1 MWEISFLRYIFK
13 VCIHKNA
20 NFILKKHFF
29 FLYLQY
35 IFFHKLLLRRK
46 KTDQY
51 LIHINNAPTKV
62 FQFRRVLFLRK
73 TPVGFIILISGDIG
87 AARSGILYPD
97 GWHSSLRFYGGAI
110 LRDRIPVMRIY
121 ATARLHRST

>member
-1 MWEISFLRYIFK
+1 M
-13 VCIHKNA
+13 
-20 NFILKKHFF
+20 FF
-29 FLYLQY
+29 FRIFTIY
-35 IFFHKLLLRRK
+35 IFFGKDYR
-46 KTDQY
+46 Y

-62 FQFRRVLFLRK
+62 FQFRRVLFLQK
-73 TPVGFIILISGDIG
+73 TPVGLIILISGDIG

-121 ATARLHRST
+121 ATARLRRSP